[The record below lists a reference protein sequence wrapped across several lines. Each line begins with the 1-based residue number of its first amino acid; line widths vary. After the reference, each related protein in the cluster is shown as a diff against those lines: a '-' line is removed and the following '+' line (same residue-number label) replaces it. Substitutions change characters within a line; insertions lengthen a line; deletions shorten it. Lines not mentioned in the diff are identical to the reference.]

1 MSARGGQPAAHCLG
15 HHGEDQDDDGEVSRL
30 EEHLSLLTF
39 DEAFGL
45 YFALWEKNEAGQA

>member
-1 MSARGGQPAAHCLG
+1 MSARGGQPVARCLG

-39 DEAFGL
+39 DEACGL
-45 YFALWEKNEAGQA
+45 HFAQWEKNEARQA